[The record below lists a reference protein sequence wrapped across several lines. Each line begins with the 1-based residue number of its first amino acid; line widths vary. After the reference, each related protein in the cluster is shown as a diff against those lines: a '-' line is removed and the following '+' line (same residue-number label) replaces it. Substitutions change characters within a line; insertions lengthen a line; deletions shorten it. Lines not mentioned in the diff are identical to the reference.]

1 MLESMIKN
9 PRPTRAEI
17 TDVGNAVTD
26 GCDCVMLSGE
36 SANGAY
42 PVEAVTYMHKVNY
55 FCCFLR
61 INSLTFFFLFL
72 KKSFILYKENN
83 EIVTFFWK

>member
-36 SANGAY
+36 SASGCY
-42 PVEAVTYMHKVNY
+42 PNEAVTYMHKVRFSY
-55 FCCFLR
+55 Q
-61 INSLTFFFLFL
+61 
-72 KKSFILYKENN
+72 
-83 EIVTFFWK
+83 

>member
-1 MLESMIKN
+1 MIKN

-42 PVEAVTYMHKVNY
+42 PVEAVTYMHKVK
-55 FCCFLR
+55 
-61 INSLTFFFLFL
+61 FFSPL
-72 KKSFILYKENN
+72 KKKKKKVLYWTIKLEK
-83 EIVTFFWK
+83 VTFYKA